1 MKGCG
6 RRWKDAGVGHQ
17 ANGQLLSSCSSSF
30 EGREYSLPMPRVGT
44 HLASTRFP
52 RERDTSE
59 THPLPRTLSTWSLVP
74 GEGHM
79 NGNTEPQDS
88 SVGDTPVADPEP
100 QDKRKSQDKL
110 ESQGKPEP
118 QVQNPTARDVNPP
131 RQTGGKPSRFKRAVR
146 ELKKFMKSKSISA
159 P

>member
-1 MKGCG
+1 M
-6 RRWKDAGVGHQ
+6 RHQ
-17 ANGQLLSSCSSSF
+17 ANGQLLSNCSSSF
-30 EGREYSLPMPRVGT
+30 EGREYSLPMSRVGT

-52 RERDTSE
+52 RERDTSK

-74 GEGHM
+74 GEERM

-100 QDKRKSQDKL
+100 QHKLEPQHKRKSQDKL

-131 RQTGGKPSRFKRAVR
+131 RQTEDKPSRFKRAVR

-159 P
+159 L

>member
-1 MKGCG
+1 
-6 RRWKDAGVGHQ
+6 
-17 ANGQLLSSCSSSF
+17 
-30 EGREYSLPMPRVGT
+30 MPRVGT
-44 HLASTRFP
+44 HLAFTRFP

-88 SVGDTPVADPEP
+88 SVGDMPVADPEP
-100 QDKRKSQDKL
+100 QDKLEPQDKRKFQDKL
-110 ESQGKPEP
+110 GSQGKPEP

-131 RQTGGKPSRFKRAVR
+131 RQTEDKPSRFKRTVR

>member
-1 MKGCG
+1 M
-6 RRWKDAGVGHQ
+6 
-17 ANGQLLSSCSSSF
+17 S
-30 EGREYSLPMPRVGT
+30 RVGT

-52 RERDTSE
+52 RERDTSK

-100 QDKRKSQDKL
+100 RDPSARDTRAGDVDPPRPAKDKL
-110 ESQGKPEP
+110 
-118 QVQNPTARDVNPP
+118 
-131 RQTGGKPSRFKRAVR
+131 SRLKRAIR
-146 ELKKFMKSKSISA
+146 GLKKFMKSKSVSTL
-159 P
+159 